1 MSHLTHIAE
10 NKENL
15 ILRFK
20 IIQWI
25 REWFNAN
32 GFLEVE
38 TPIILRLPG
47 QEPYLSP
54 LKLNV
59 HNESDKGFVGYL
71 HTSPEYTLKKMLAA
85 GFGDIYSLCKTF
97 RDYESFGGTH
107 NPEFTMIEWYRTG
120 VDMFAIMND
129 VERLFAFIVE
139 KFISVIPSE
148 AEGSPSLSQ
157 LPGDFSTSL
166 RSGRNDIAGGF
177 ERIHMRD
184 LWKKFVGVNLDE
196 YLTKEKMFGLC
207 VSRGYKPEQ
216 SEEYEDLFSRIFI
229 DEVEPYLGK
238 EKPLIV
244 HHYPMSMAALSRQSQ
259 ADSGYA
265 ERFEVY
271 IDGLELANAYC
282 EITDADVIE
291 ERLKTEKIKRAEL
304 GRDVFEVDREFVEA
318 VRCMPESAGISL
330 GIDRL
335 VQLFTGCKNIDD
347 VLVLP
352 MSELMNQ

>member
-1 MSHLTHIAE
+1 MAEGSVWEALEIAAHYKLNNLIAVLDVNRLGQRGETIIGHHLEVYKKKAEAFGWQALVIDGHNLKSIVAAYQKAGETKDRPTMIIAKTFKGKGVSIME
-10 NKENL
+10 NKDGWHGKPLNAEQLTQALLELGMVDVNL
-15 ILRFK
+15 KGK
-20 IIQWI
+20 ISKPK
-25 REWFNAN
+25 NN
-32 GFLEVE
+32 
-38 TPIILRLPG
+38 
-47 QEPYLSP
+47 
-54 LKLNV
+54 
-59 HNESDKGFVGYL
+59 
-71 HTSPEYTLKKMLAA
+71 
-85 GFGDIYSLCKTF
+85 
-97 RDYESFGGTH
+97 
-107 NPEFTMIEWYRTG
+107 
-120 VDMFAIMND
+120 
-129 VERLFAFIVE
+129 
-139 KFISVIPSE
+139 VIPSE
-148 AEGSPSLSQ
+148 VEGSPSLSQ